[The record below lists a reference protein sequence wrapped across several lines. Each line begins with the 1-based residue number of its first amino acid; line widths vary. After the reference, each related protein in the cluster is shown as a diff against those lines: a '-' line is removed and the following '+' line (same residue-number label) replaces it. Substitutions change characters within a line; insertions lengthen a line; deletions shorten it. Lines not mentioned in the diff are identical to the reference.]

1 MKTSFRWWTI
11 FWETVCWVIRQAD
24 VTTFIP
30 QNGTYYLQ
38 TPSDVTPGCDVSQRC
53 RHIEL
58 FVSTSTWDVW
68 RKDLRRPSPRYVH
81 TTLRYRPTDM
91 TDPYITIFLP
101 YVKVTSIS
109 GMSPYSCISCSVLFL
124 FRFVFVWCVLCVME
138 FWIDR
143 LYVLRSYNSSFRFMF
158 MFICHKSFADHL
170 IYPAFIN

>member
-53 RHIEL
+53 RHISSCL
-58 FVSTSTWDVW
+58 FQLPLETSDAKTYV
-68 RKDLRRPSPRYVH
+68 LPRYVH

-158 MFICHKSFADHL
+158 MFICHKSYADHL